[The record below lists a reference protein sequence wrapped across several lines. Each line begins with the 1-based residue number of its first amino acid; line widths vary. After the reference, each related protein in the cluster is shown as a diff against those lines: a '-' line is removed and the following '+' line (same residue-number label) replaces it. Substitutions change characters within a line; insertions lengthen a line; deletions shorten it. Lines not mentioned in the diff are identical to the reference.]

1 MLEPSQE
8 SHPTTARIEVTEMA
22 HFMDVHEGFVGV
34 TKDELAKAHD
44 ADLAIESEEGV
55 HFEHAWVDPESG
67 KAFCLS
73 TGPNK
78 EAVLRI
84 HERTG
89 HPTAEIYELSVEV

>member
-8 SHPTTARIEVTEMA
+8 NHLATTRTEVTKMA

-34 TKDELAKAHD
+34 TKDELAQAHD

-55 HFEHAWVDPESG
+55 HFEHTWVDAESG

-73 TGPNK
+73 TGPGK
-78 EAVLRI
+78 DAVLRI

-89 HPTAEIYELSVEV
+89 HPAAEIYQLSAEI